1 MLLCTAVKDFCSFLA
16 LKSRIV
22 RGTIITDLGLVA
34 MKVRTFSLLVVS
46 LLLEH
51 DRVSDNL
58 ALEYY
63 YWDLFPT
70 ITKTCEVTKFFD
82 TRHIV
87 RSSPFTPK
95 LFKHV

>member
-34 MKVRTFSLLVVS
+34 MKARTFSLLVVS
-46 LLLEH
+46 LLLEA
-51 DRVSDNL
+51 DKVSDNL

-63 YWDLFPT
+63 Y
-70 ITKTCEVTKFFD
+70 
-82 TRHIV
+82 
-87 RSSPFTPK
+87 
-95 LFKHV
+95 